1 MIARRVLEEVLVP
14 ATIVAPLPATVTQRT
29 CLEHFG
35 IAPAD
40 FLRFAA
46 DGAFAVTERGKLRVA
61 RYADVEAYLTEGAR
75 VRAKRVSH
83 ARKEPEP
90 PPVDPVDALD
100 AATVLRK
107 LGLHA
112 PSPRR
117 RRYR

>member
-1 MIARRVLEEVLVP
+1 
-14 ATIVAPLPATVTQRT
+14 
-29 CLEHFG
+29 
-35 IAPAD
+35 
-40 FLRFAA
+40 
-46 DGAFAVTERGKLRVA
+46 VTERGKLRVA